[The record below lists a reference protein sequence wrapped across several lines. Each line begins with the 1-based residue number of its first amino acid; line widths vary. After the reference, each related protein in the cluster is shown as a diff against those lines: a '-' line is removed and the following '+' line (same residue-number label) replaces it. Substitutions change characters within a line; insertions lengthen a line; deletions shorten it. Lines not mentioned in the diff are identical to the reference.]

1 MSAVK
6 ISPDVKQIIQAGC
19 EAVLHNM
26 PDPVEAKRSIWLK
39 YMEEELKI
47 GDRDIIVGHSS
58 GAVAALRYAETRT
71 VGGIVLVGAYASH
84 LDDDLERARYVA
96 CYLSIKR
103 LLLYTTK

>member
-6 ISPDVKQIIQAGC
+6 ISPVFKQIIQAGC

-84 LDDDLERARYVA
+84 LDDDLERARCVN
-96 CYLSIKR
+96 C
-103 LLLYTTK
+103 